1 MHRVGPDDAV
11 GRERQVYGDDDA
23 GSVLPPAQPAVA
35 AHQALE
41 CGDLLGTRIDEA
53 VDVDVGRLGAVGDA
67 LDELRGVRT
76 ERRERVL
83 TLDVTVVEPVG
94 AVVSQRDRSV
104 LVHHHDEADTGV
116 QRQAIDQAGKAPVQL
131 RAVQT
136 CLLTAHVDQPQVAGP
151 EDVKG
156 LLARRVPVGRAG

>member
-1 MHRVGPDDAV
+1 MSGAS
-11 GRERQVYGDDDA
+11 GRWA
-23 GSVLPPAQPAVA
+23 
-35 AHQALE
+35 
-41 CGDLLGTRIDEA
+41 TR
-53 VDVDVGRLGAVGDA
+53 LTNSGAYA
-67 LDELRGVRT
+67 T

-104 LVHHHDEADTGV
+104 LVHHHHEADTGV

-131 RAVQT
+131 LAVQT

-151 EDVKG
+151 EDVEG
-156 LLARRVPVGRAG
+156 LLARRGPVGRAG